1 MSGLIYPVAS
11 HWIWGGGWLSQL
23 GFIDFAGT
31 LAVHGIGGIAALVC
45 AAFVGPRVG
54 KYNKDGSAN
63 EIKGHNISLVG
74 LGAILLWFGWY
85 GFNPGSALGFTNNA
99 MYAAIT
105 TTVVAGVGGL
115 SGLFFTW
122 IKDKKPS
129 VAGAFNGS
137 LAAMVAVC
145 TTTDYLDIYAT
156 MLLGVI
162 AGIVVT
168 ASSSFVEKKLHID
181 DACGAGSMHFVSG
194 IPGVLFAGLFGSS
207 GLFNGA
213 GLAQLGIQLLGEI
226 AVFAFV
232 SVSVSLVCLLLRA
245 TVGIRVSK
253 EDEVV
258 GMDISEHHTVAY
270 EYIEEVSELAD
281 ELHTQPA
288 LSKAN

>member
-1 MSGLIYPVAS
+1 
-11 HWIWGGGWLSQL
+11 
-23 GFIDFAGT
+23 
-31 LAVHGIGGIAALVC
+31 
-45 AAFVGPRVG
+45 
-54 KYNKDGSAN
+54 
-63 EIKGHNISLVG
+63 
-74 LGAILLWFGWY
+74 
-85 GFNPGSALGFTNNA
+85 
-99 MYAAIT
+99 
-105 TTVVAGVGGL
+105 
-115 SGLFFTW
+115 
-122 IKDKKPS
+122 
-129 VAGAFNGS
+129 
-137 LAAMVAVC
+137 
-145 TTTDYLDIYAT
+145 
-156 MLLGVI
+156 
-162 AGIVVT
+162 
-168 ASSSFVEKKLHID
+168 
-181 DACGAGSMHFVSG
+181 MHFVSG